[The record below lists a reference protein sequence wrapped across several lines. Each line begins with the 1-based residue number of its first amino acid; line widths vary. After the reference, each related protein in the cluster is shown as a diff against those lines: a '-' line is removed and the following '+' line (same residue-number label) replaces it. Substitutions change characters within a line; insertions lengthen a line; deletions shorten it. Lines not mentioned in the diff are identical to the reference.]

1 MPTASLELAFDFELA
16 LGSKRSLCHSEMDLN
31 LPRWICQRNPTA
43 ILLWILNTRVLGQ
56 RPERARATSLRL
68 KAGKPRMS
76 QAHGFPAE
84 LLKSPAEFFYGRYS
98 FKPIEPEV

>member
-43 ILLWILNTRVLGQ
+43 ILLWILNTRVL
-56 RPERARATSLRL
+56 

-76 QAHGFPAE
+76 PAE
-84 LLKSPAEFFYGRYS
+84 TS
-98 FKPIEPEV
+98 FP